1 MKNYIKKISYL
12 LLSFTLLLGSCEVE
26 ESLTIT
32 SPEAA
37 FTLNTPGISSVF
49 LNFALPNNPAFTI
62 SWKDELNSGADY
74 TVEMATDADF
84 TTPFTLGTTTNSNFS
99 MTVDA
104 FNNAINNAGVTSF
117 RDVAIYMRVTT
128 SSNFTNSILML
139 VTKYPVDAPTFS
151 SIADG
156 DTFVLTLAN
165 NDVEAVNI
173 TWDDPILS
181 SSLSVDIDYV
191 LEAATPGT
199 DFAMPIEVGSV
210 TNMDALSLTNAR
222 LNAVAYQTGIPVDTA
237 GDLEVRLRATIT
249 DATSGSLLERTSI
262 TITINVTTYLTVL
275 DLSTTWGIVGSGYN
289 NWGATPDAPFYTT
302 DVAGV
307 IVAYANLVDGEIK
320 FRENNDWASNYG
332 SDDASTTNG
341 VTSGSLS
348 GANIAVTA
356 GSYKVTMDLN
366 NLTFSMEEFSIGIVG
381 GAYNNWG
388 ATPDFMLEYDQYS
401 DVFRG
406 LVTLIDG
413 EMKFRM
419 NNDWG
424 TNYGDDSADGTLE
437 LNGSNIVVTAGMYF
451 ATVNMNDLTYTV
463 EPVTHVW
470 GIVGGAYNNWGAT
483 ADAQFKRDW
492 SQPFNDVWILENV
505 TLIDGEYKFRSN
517 NDWDTNYGDD
527 GADGVLELNGSNLS
541 TAAGTYSFSLDF
553 SDPNAPTYTKY

>member
-26 ESLTIT
+26 ESLTVT
-32 SPEAA
+32 NPEDS

-74 TVEMATDADF
+74 TVEMATSADF

-104 FNNAINNAGVTSF
+104 FNNAINDAGVTSF
-117 RDVAIYMRVTT
+117 RDVAIYMRVKT

-156 DTFVLTLAN
+156 DAFVLTLAN
-165 NDVEAVNI
+165 NDVEAVNV

-210 TNMDALSLTNAR
+210 TNMDALSLTNAQ

-249 DATSGSLLERTSI
+249 DATSGSLLERTST

-332 SDDASTTNG
+332 SDDASTTSG

-356 GSYKVTMDLN
+356 GSYKITMDLN
-366 NLTFSMEEFSIGIVG
+366 NLTFSMENFSLGIVG

-424 TNYGDDSADGTLE
+424 TNYGDDGADGTLE

-451 ATVNMNDLTYTV
+451 ATVNMNDLTYTL

-470 GIVGGAYNNWGAT
+470 GIVGAAYNNWGAT

-517 NDWDTNYGDD
+517 NDWGTNYGDNGD
-527 GADGVLELNGSNLS
+527 DGVLELNGSNLV
-541 TAAGTYSFSLDF
+541 TTAGTYSFSLDF
-553 SDPNAPTYTKY
+553 SDPDAPIYTKD

>member
-26 ESLTIT
+26 ESLTVT
-32 SPEAA
+32 SPEDS

-74 TVEMATDADF
+74 TVEMATSADF

-104 FNNAINNAGVTSF
+104 FNNAINDAGVTSF
-117 RDVAIYMRVTT
+117 RDVAIYMRVKT

-156 DTFVLTLAN
+156 DAFVLTLAN
-165 NDVEAVNI
+165 NDVEAVNV

-210 TNMDALSLTNAR
+210 TNMDALSLTNAQ

-249 DATSGSLLERTSI
+249 DATSGSLLERTST

-332 SDDASTTNG
+332 SDDASTTSG

-356 GSYKVTMDLN
+356 GSYKITMDLN
-366 NLTFSMEEFSIGIVG
+366 NLTFSMENFSLGIVG

-424 TNYGDDSADGTLE
+424 TNYGDDGADGTLE

-451 ATVNMNDLTYTV
+451 ATVNMNDLTYTL

-470 GIVGGAYNNWGAT
+470 GIVGAAYNNWGAT

-517 NDWDTNYGDD
+517 NDWGTNYGDNGD
-527 GADGVLELNGSNLS
+527 DGVLELNGSNLV
-541 TAAGTYSFSLDF
+541 TTAGTYSFSLDF
-553 SDPNAPTYTKY
+553 SDPDAPIYTKD